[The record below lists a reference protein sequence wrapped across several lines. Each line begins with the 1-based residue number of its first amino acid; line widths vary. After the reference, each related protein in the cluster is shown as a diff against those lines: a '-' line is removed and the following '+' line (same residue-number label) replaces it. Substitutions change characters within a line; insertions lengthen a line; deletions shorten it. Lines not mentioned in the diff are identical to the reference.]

1 MMMITGMIQ
10 YSVNNINNVIVMNY
24 SLMVTTTDL
33 IFIKDRD

>member
-24 SLMVTTTDL
+24 SMMVTTTDL

>member
-1 MMMITGMIQ
+1 MMVITGMIQ

>member
-1 MMMITGMIQ
+1 MMITGMIQ

-24 SLMVTTTDL
+24 SMMVTTTDL